1 LLSDLYL
8 DIIKNKEQRLSILHD
23 IAFPDILKQASSRWI
38 DYSPKKIETYSV
50 GIDSSWN
57 KRSYQG
63 VDLFVIDSVAVTSF
77 NQILFSTWNYG
88 VNIISG
94 DSLNAQA
101 MNMEIDLATSVLNM
115 EKKPDILCIDG
126 SIISNLL
133 HNKSSRY
140 ANKIQNLFN
149 GKGDGGVASSSAAA
163 APADDNNCLILFISK
178 NSNTKNQ
185 FKEYGSKAADIYY
198 FNKLGFNPGFSI
210 PNVNS
215 NPNLTGILDVVEIY
229 ARLSPFVPLIKIE
242 MANNLSLSINDVQ
255 KILDGLFFHCI
266 NGYPYCLKLAH
277 KSCKISN
284 ADVKRIASV
293 YGFKNEFGSRDS
305 LNE

>member
-8 DIIKNKEQRLSILHD
+8 DAIKNKEKKLSLIHD
-23 IAFPDILKQASSRWI
+23 VSFPDILKIASERWI
-38 DYSPKKIETYSV
+38 EYSPEKKETFSV

-57 KRSYQG
+57 KKSYQG
-63 VDLFVIDSVAVTSF
+63 IDLFVIDCVAVTSF
-77 NQILFSTWNYG
+77 NHILSTRWKYG
-88 VNIISG
+88 VNTISG
-94 DSLNAQA
+94 NSLSSEA
-101 MNMEIDLATSVLNM
+101 MSMEIDLSSSVIGM

-126 SIISNLL
+126 SIISNVL

-140 ANKIQNLFN
+140 TNKVQNLLE
-149 GKGDGGVASSSAAA
+149 K
-163 APADDNNCLILFISK
+163 NNDTLILFISK

-198 FNKLGFNPGFSI
+198 FNKLGLNSGFSS
-210 PNVNS
+210 PNINTNS
-215 NPNLTGILDVVEIY
+215 NLSGIVDVVEIY

-242 MANNLSLSINDVQ
+242 IVNNLSLSESEIQ
-255 KILDGLFFHCI
+255 KIVDMICYHSI

-277 KSCKISN
+277 KSCKITN
-284 ADVKRIASV
+284 MDIKRIASV
-293 YGFKNEFGSRDS
+293 YGLKNEFGSRDS

>member
-8 DIIKNKEQRLSILHD
+8 DAIKNKEKKLSLIHD
-23 IAFPDILKQASSRWI
+23 DSFPDILKIASNRWI
-38 DYSPKKIETYSV
+38 EYSPEKKETFSV

-57 KRSYQG
+57 KKSYQG
-63 VDLFVIDSVAVTSF
+63 IDLFVIDCAAVTSS
-77 NQILFSTWNYG
+77 NDILSTRWNYG
-88 VNIISG
+88 VNIVNG
-94 DSLNAQA
+94 DSLSSEA
-101 MNMEIDLATSVLNM
+101 MTMEIDISSSVVDM

-126 SIISNLL
+126 SIISNIL

-140 ANKIQNLFN
+140 SNKVQNLLD
-149 GKGDGGVASSSAAA
+149 K
-163 APADDNNCLILFISK
+163 NNESLILFISK

-198 FNKLGFNPGFSI
+198 FNKLGSNPGFSL
-210 PNVNS
+210 PNTNTNS
-215 NPNLTGILDVVEIY
+215 NLSGILDVVEIY

-242 MANNLSLSINDVQ
+242 IVNNLTLSENEIQNIVDR
-255 KILDGLFFHCI
+255 LFYHSI

-277 KSCKISN
+277 RSCKITN
-284 ADVKRIASV
+284 VDIKRIASV
-293 YGFKNEFGSRDS
+293 YGLKNEFGSRDS